1 MLVKIANA
9 GPGTGRAG
17 AGKERIRHMK
27 VRKEKTL
34 ATKMAIS
41 LVAGLTAGLLFLFL
55 REHLNS
61 SGQEAVWKTI
71 NDLLFQDI
79 TAAGASSALGLFY
92 LAGQMFIRA
101 LQLVIVPMVF
111 TSITLAIGQI
121 SDTSTLGRISFKCI
135 KGFLICSFFALLLA
149 CVCGIVF
156 YNMGVFHIAVD
167 GLESVS
173 GSAGSNPLL
182 VVLNVIPSNI
192 ASTFSSNTTVLAVV
206 FLAVSLGLCMKTL
219 GEEKTATLRK
229 LIQELNDV
237 VIVFLNFVVSKFG
250 PVAIFMLLTRTFA
263 SYGVEHLKPAVAY
276 VILTV
281 ALLLIFLIIGYPAFI
296 AIFAHL
302 DPFKFAKKITRVA
315 VFGFSTSSSAA
326 TLPLNVKTTVEEL
339 GVDEKIASFVLPL
352 GMTINMNGTA
362 IMQVIAT
369 LFIAGCAGYSI
380 SFTQL
385 VVIALLALIA
395 SAGTPAAPG
404 SGAIILFTIL
414 SGLGYVNDAAM
425 LAYSL
430 ILAINRPIEML
441 VTALNVVGDS
451 ATSIYVAKSEGVLN
465 EDVYNA

>member
-1 MLVKIANA
+1 MLVKIVNA
-9 GPGTGRAG
+9 GLKMGQAGT
-17 AGKERIRHMK
+17 GKERIRHMK

-55 REHLNS
+55 REHLNA
-61 SGQEAVWKTI
+61 SGQEAVWATI
-71 NDLLFQDI
+71 NNLLFQDI

-92 LAGQMFIRA
+92 LAGQMFIRS

-173 GSAGSNPLL
+173 GSTGSNPLL

-192 ASTFSSNTTVLAVV
+192 ASTFSSNTAVLAVV
-206 FLAVSLGLCMKTL
+206 FLAIALGLCMKTL

-250 PVAIFMLLTRTFA
+250 PVG
-263 SYGVEHLKPAVAY
+263 YGKTGSFEGFCSGGGIRQLAQSAVKERIQRGEKVAWCPDGDLDG
-276 VILTV
+276 INARTV
-281 ALLLIFLIIGYPAFI
+281 AEAAADGDELAREVY
-296 AIFAHL
+296 
-302 DPFKFAKKITRVA
+302 R
-315 VFGFSTSSSAA
+315 TSARM
-326 TLPLNVKTTVEEL
+326 L
-339 GVDEKIASFVLPL
+339 GVGLSVVIDILNPEMIVIGSIYARNEAMMKPVMEEVIAREALGLSGKVCRIVPAALGEKIGDYAALSVAAD
-352 GMTINMNGTA
+352 IRRADNSD
-362 IMQVIAT
+362 
-369 LFIAGCAGYSI
+369 AGLKN
-380 SFTQL
+380 F
-385 VVIALLALIA
+385 
-395 SAGTPAAPG
+395 
-404 SGAIILFTIL
+404 
-414 SGLGYVNDAAM
+414 
-425 LAYSL
+425 
-430 ILAINRPIEML
+430 
-441 VTALNVVGDS
+441 
-451 ATSIYVAKSEGVLN
+451 
-465 EDVYNA
+465 